1 MGSRSLTAAV
11 VERIR
16 PPKAGQVDYFD
27 KGFPGLALRV
37 SYGSAKAWVYFYR
50 LHGKLRRLTLGR
62 WPSMDLA
69 SARNAWR
76 DARRLVDM
84 GENPARARPVA
95 ADSFGA
101 VAAEWLKRDQAQNR
115 SVNLVRGIVERYPL
129 PAWGDRPAASIT
141 RRDVIELIDLV
152 ADRGHLTMAHRLHA
166 HLHRLFRWSVGRG
179 ILEMNPMAD
188 LPRQGEVVKRDRVL
202 SDAELALVWKAAADT
217 EWPFGPLFRLL
228 ILTGARREEIGALRW
243 QEIQGDRI
251 ELQGSRTKNS
261 EAHTIPLSRQAA
273 ALIERLPRVAD
284 CEFVFSTTGKT
295 PVSGWSRAKRLL
307 DQTASNL
314 NRKRTLPDWRLHDLR
329 RTIATGLQRLGVN
342 LQVIEAVLGHIAGSR
357 AGIVGV
363 YQRHA
368 FGAEKRAALDAWA
381 RHVEGI
387 VSGKKA
393 NVTQIRRAAS

>member
-1 MGSRSLTAAV
+1 MAV
-11 VERIR
+11 
-16 PPKAGQVDYFD
+16 G
-27 KGFPGLALRV
+27 
-37 SYGSAKAWVYFYR
+37 
-50 LHGKLRRLTLGR
+50 
-62 WPSMDLA
+62 
-69 SARNAWR
+69 
-76 DARRLVDM
+76 
-84 GENPARARPVA
+84 
-95 ADSFGA
+95 
-101 VAAEWLKRDQAQNR
+101 
-115 SVNLVRGIVERYPL
+115 
-129 PAWGDRPAASIT
+129 
-141 RRDVIELIDLV
+141 
-152 ADRGHLTMAHRLHA
+152 
-166 HLHRLFRWSVGRG
+166 
-179 ILEMNPMAD
+179 
-188 LPRQGEVVKRDRVL
+188 
-202 SDAELALVWKAAADT
+202 ALVPFVDPDRRAARGN
-217 EWPFGPLFRLL
+217 W
-228 ILTGARREEIGALRW
+228 ALCAGRKST
-243 QEIQGDRI
+243 GDRI